1 MYCREKNQTEILKK
15 LWTFTA
21 VQQRMILQ
29 ESLATRRAGKV
40 SRLFSLA
47 KDSVLLSLA
56 TNNSQERL
64 AGPLVARLGEKL
76 KWKDWETG
84 QELLRK
90 MASFSG
96 ESNYSYHSFVFIINI
111 SGFQG
116 DNDGE

>member
-1 MYCREKNQTEILKK
+1 MYFREKNQTEILKS

-21 VQQRMILQ
+21 VQRRMILQ

-64 AGPLVARLGEKL
+64 AGPLVAKLGEEM
-76 KWKDWETG
+76 KWTDWETG

-96 ESNYSYHSFVFIINI
+96 ESNYSYQSFVFSINFRF
-111 SGFQG
+111 SGR
-116 DNDGE
+116 E